1 MKRMRLSL
9 RPAEFQRLY
18 AEGKIVRNRLLVL
31 HYLENGL
38 EVCRIGYSVSKKL
51 GNAVMRNR
59 IKRRL
64 REVVRSIAQEIE
76 PGYDLVLSAR
86 VRCRTADY
94 RETVAAVV
102 DVVTRAGLNGR
113 GTIPEGAGDRS

>member
-1 MKRMRLSL
+1 MRLSL
-9 RPAEFQRLY
+9 RPADFQRLY

-102 DVVTRAGLNGR
+102 DVVTRAGLKGR